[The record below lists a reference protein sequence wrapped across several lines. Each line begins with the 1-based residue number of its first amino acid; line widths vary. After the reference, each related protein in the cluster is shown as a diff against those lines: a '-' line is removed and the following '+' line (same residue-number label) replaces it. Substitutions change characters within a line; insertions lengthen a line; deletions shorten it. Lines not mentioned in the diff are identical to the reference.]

1 MKMSRVDANELF
13 DIYLEMTSTEVVG
26 PAIQTTGDL
35 GTPNDDTYARGDTRV
50 PKGTKKKKKDK
61 FPINRR
67 NLSFGDTFLYQTPE
81 VKSITNKIINS

>member
-1 MKMSRVDANELF
+1 MKMSRVDTNELF

-26 PAIQTTGDL
+26 PAIQTTTDL
-35 GTPNDDTYARGDTRV
+35 GAPNDDTYARGDTRV
-50 PKGTKKKKKDK
+50 VKGAKKKKKEK
-61 FPINRR
+61 FPITRR